1 MLFRKKIQRSCL
13 YCDHGVVLPAGKV
26 ICAKKGIVSV
36 DSACSKFEYDPLKRV
51 PPRKK
56 LWISSSTTRTIFPCN
71 KYANACRE

>member
-13 YCDHGVVLPAGKV
+13 YCDHGVVLSEGRV

-56 LWISSSTTRTIFPCN
+56 ALDFQQYDKDDFSL
-71 KYANACRE
+71 